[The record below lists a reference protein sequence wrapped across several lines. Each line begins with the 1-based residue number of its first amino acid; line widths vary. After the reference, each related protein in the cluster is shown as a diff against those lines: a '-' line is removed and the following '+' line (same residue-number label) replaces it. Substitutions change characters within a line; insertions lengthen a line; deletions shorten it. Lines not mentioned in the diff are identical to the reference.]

1 MRKDKARHG
10 EFVRLHVCH
19 NTRDRITGTKK
30 GRKVYGPDGDKRREN
45 SLHIINPIE
54 TALAYVPE
62 DTSQADTLFG
72 F

>member
-30 GRKVYGPDGDKRREN
+30 GRKGEGPDRDKRREN

-54 TALAYVPE
+54 TVIAHVLK
-62 DTSQADTLFG
+62 DTNQAGIIFG

>member
-1 MRKDKARHG
+1 MRKRRGIAG
-10 EFVRLHVCH
+10 SSACMCVIIP
-19 NTRDRITGTKK
+19 NRITGTKK
-30 GRKVYGPDGDKRREN
+30 GRKGYGPDGDKRREN